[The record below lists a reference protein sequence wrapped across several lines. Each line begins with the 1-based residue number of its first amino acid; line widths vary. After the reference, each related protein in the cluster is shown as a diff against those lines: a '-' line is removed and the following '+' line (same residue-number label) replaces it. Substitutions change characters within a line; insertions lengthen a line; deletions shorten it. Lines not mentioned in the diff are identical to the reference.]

1 MSSSSDDLRRESLR
15 QLLRTRRRELDAA
28 SVGLPPKPHSRS
40 RGLTIE
46 QTAVLA
52 RLSVRGYAKLER
64 GVYHAPRPETLDA
77 VADALRMDERL
88 RADLYFLATEHR
100 PAAPRRPPTAAQP
113 CHWGLARASAPHPA
127 LVTDHVSTVLAHN
140 SHAEALFAETDPGTL
155 TGTNL
160 ALWVFTEEA
169 ARGVQGID
177 VLRRSAIARL
187 KATAI
192 AYHEDEPVDGIIKQ
206 LHEIP
211 GAELLWRHERARAD
225 RGPTLVRYRGP
236 EHQAQQLTWTRT
248 EGDDGTILHTG
259 LPHAAT
265 PDDTPRPR
273 P

>member
-28 SVGLPPKPHSRS
+28 SVGLPPRPHGPS

-77 VADALRMDERL
+77 VADALRMDERT
-88 RADLYFLATEHR
+88 RADLHFLATEHR
-100 PAAPRRPPTAAQP
+100 AAPRRPPTTAQP
-113 CHWGLARASAPHPA
+113 CHWGLVRASAPHPA

-169 ARGVQGID
+169 ARGVRGID
-177 VLRRSAIARL
+177 ALRRSAIARL

-192 AYHEDEPVDGIIKQ
+192 TYHDDGPLDNVVNQI
-206 LHEIP
+206 HEIP

-236 EHQAQQLTWTRT
+236 DHHALELTWTRA

-265 PDDTPRPR
+265 PDNTPGRRP
-273 P
+273 